1 MQFGLIILLIQVVLI
16 VHAAKT
22 GRFWPWGYVILFLLG
37 FGALAYVLVEL
48 VPEWFGS
55 VQGQHA
61 RKRVVSTLDPGK
73 RYRLLTDQLEVTDT
87 IANRSAL
94 AEECLAL
101 GKFDEALRHY
111 EHILSLPLGDAAYA
125 LGKARAQFGLGHPQD
140 TVATLDDLRAR
151 SPDYQRLTDTCFT
164 PARSKTAAALRTRW
178 PNIRRTPPIMP
189 APKRACPTDS
199 CSTKPVG
206 GQRRRRSSPRSW
218 PSSSAPPNMSGGR
231 RPSGLCSPKRRCG
244 AEGLWIGGSW
254 RDFPRSIWERGVK
267 SSALPVKSN
276 EPAIT
281 PELIAEHGLKPDE
294 YARLEKLI
302 GRKPSF
308 TELGIFSAMWN
319 EHCSYK
325 SSKIH
330 LRTLPTKAQWVI
342 QGPGENAG
350 VIDIGDGLAVVFKME
365 SHNHPSYIEPYQGA
379 ATGVGGILRDV
390 FTMGARPIACL
401 NALSFGDPKH
411 PKTRALVGGVV
422 AGIGGYGNS
431 FGVPTVGGEVRFH
444 RRYDGNCLV
453 NAMAVGLAD
462 ADKIFY
468 SAASGV
474 GMPIV
479 YLGSKTGRDGIHG
492 ASMAS
497 AEFGADAEE
506 KRPTVQ
512 VGDPFSE
519 KLLLEACLEIM
530 AKGCVIAIQDMGA
543 AGLTCSAVEMGAKGD
558 LGVTLNLDKVPC
570 REIGMSAYEMML
582 SESQERMLMVLKPEK
597 EQEAEAIFRKWGLDF
612 AVVGETTPTKRFI
625 VRHGGAVM
633 ADLPIKELGDEAPV
647 YDRPFAE
654 TEKRKIVQ
662 AADVVPPMPTATA
675 LEKLIGAPD
684 LCSRRWVWEQYDHVI
699 IGNTVQR
706 PGGDAAVVR
715 INDGPKALALT
726 SDVTPRYC
734 EADPFEGGM
743 QAVAEAWRNLSAVG
757 AKPLAL
763 TDNLNFGNPERPEI
777 MGQLVGCI
785 RGIGEAARA
794 LDFPIVSGNVSLYN
808 ETNGRAILPTPTIGG
823 VGVLD
828 DFTASMTLRFKAE
841 GEAILLIGETRGW
854 LGQSVYLREVCGR
867 EEGAPPPVDLAAE
880 KRHGEFVRNLI
891 RDGLVTAAHDVS
903 DGGLLVALAEM
914 AIASGIGAVLEG
926 SSALA
931 AHAFWFGEDQGR
943 YVVTGKNADLIAERA
958 KVTGVRLT
966 RLGATGGKALAI
978 SGERPI
984 AVAQLKKSFEGWLPA
999 YMAGQAA

>member
-1 MQFGLIILLIQVVLI
+1 M
-16 VHAAKT
+16 
-22 GRFWPWGYVILFLLG
+22 R
-37 FGALAYVLVEL
+37 
-48 VPEWFGS
+48 
-55 VQGQHA
+55 
-61 RKRVVSTLDPGK
+61 
-73 RYRLLTDQLEVTDT
+73 
-87 IANRSAL
+87 
-94 AEECLAL
+94 
-101 GKFDEALRHY
+101 
-111 EHILSLPLGDAAYA
+111 
-125 LGKARAQFGLGHPQD
+125 
-140 TVATLDDLRAR
+140 
-151 SPDYQRLTDTCFT
+151 
-164 PARSKTAAALRTRW
+164 
-178 PNIRRTPPIMP
+178 
-189 APKRACPTDS
+189 
-199 CSTKPVG
+199 
-206 GQRRRRSSPRSW
+206 
-218 PSSSAPPNMSGGR
+218 
-231 RPSGLCSPKRRCG
+231 
-244 AEGLWIGGSW
+244 
-254 RDFPRSIWERGVK
+254 
-267 SSALPVKSN
+267 N

-281 PELIAEHGLKPDE
+281 PELVAEHGLKPDE
-294 YARLEKLI
+294 YARILTLI
-302 GRKPSF
+302 GRQPTF

-330 LRTLPTKAQWVI
+330 LRTLPTKTPWVI

-401 NALSFGDPKH
+401 NALSFGDPGH
-411 PKTRALVGGVV
+411 AKTRHIVSGVV

-453 NAMAVGLAD
+453 NAMAVGIAD

-530 AKGCVIAIQDMGA
+530 AKDCVIAIQDMGA

-558 LGVTLNLDKVPC
+558 LGVTLDLDRVPC
-570 REIGMSAYEMML
+570 RETGMSAYEMML

-597 EQEAEAIFRKWGLDF
+597 EKEAEAIFRKWGLDF
-612 AVVGETTPTKRFI
+612 AVVGETTPTKRFLI
-625 VRHGGAVM
+625 RHGGDVM

-647 YDRPFAE
+647 YKRPFVESPKLPIIDPASV
-654 TEKRKIVQ
+654 K
-662 AADVVPPMPTATA
+662 PPMSIAAA
-675 LEKLIGAPD
+675 LEKLIASPD
-684 LCSRRWVWEQYDHVI
+684 LCSRRWVFEQYDHFI
-699 IGNTVQR
+699 GGNTVQR

-715 INDGPKALALT
+715 VNEGPKALAL
-726 SDVTPRYC
+726 SADVTPRYC
-734 EADPFEGGM
+734 EADPYQGGK

-757 AKPLAL
+757 ARPLAL
-763 TDNLNFGNPERPEI
+763 TDNLNFGNPERSEI

-823 VGVLD
+823 VGLLD
-828 DFTASMTLRFKAE
+828 DFRGSATIAFKAE
-841 GEAILLIGETRGW
+841 GEAILLLGETRGW
-854 LGQSVYLREVCGR
+854 LGQSLYLREICGR
-867 EEGAPPPVDLAAE
+867 EEGAPPPIDLAAE
-880 KRHGEFVRNLI
+880 RRHGEFVRALI
-891 RDGLVTAAHDVS
+891 HDGLVTAVHDVS

-914 AIASGIGAVLEG
+914 AMVSHIGAVLEAPEG
-926 SSALA
+926 VPP
-931 AHAFWFGEDQGR
+931 HAFWFGEDQAR
-943 YVVTGKNADLIAERA
+943 YVLTAKDADAVAERA
-958 KVTGVRLT
+958 EAAALPLT
-966 RLGATGGKALAI
+966 RIGATGGRVLAV
-978 SGERPI
+978 GEEKPLPI
-984 AVAQLKKSFEGWLPA
+984 KNLTERFESWLPA
-999 YMAGQAA
+999 YMARPA